1 MASFWFLLSFIISL
15 IIFPFLSSSALLNPQ
30 ASTIPTSPASLVNSP
45 PLSPFQELSPDI
57 APLLPSPGGV
67 LPSPTIS
74 SLPTIPSTQSPPNPD
89 EFDAPGPDSA
99 FSPLVSF
106 PASSAAPQN
115 SVNFAAAVGCTLY
128 WSIQLLKV

>member
-1 MASFWFLLSFIISL
+1 MASFWFLLSFILSL
-15 IIFPFLSSSALLNPQ
+15 IIFPFLSSSTPLNSQ
-30 ASTIPTSPASLVNSP
+30 DSTIPTSPASLQNSP

-67 LPSPTIS
+67 LPSPTVS

-89 EFDAPGPDSA
+89 ELTAPGPDSA

-106 PASSAAPQN
+106 PASSAAPETL
-115 SVNFAAAVGCTLY
+115 VNLAAAVGCILF
-128 WSIQLLKV
+128 WSFQLLKM